1 MPAVVLHTEAFVLL
15 KRPPAERFQSCT
27 LFSAEHGILPVFIRV
42 AQRAASQQR
51 IALDLFEEAAVQL
64 ESSNQGRTWFLR
76 EARVLA
82 RAAAIGR
89 SYEALR
95 AASAFAALIARNSP
109 APEGHARTWTLLRA
123 AFAAFGGPADPAV
136 VLFKSMYRFARDEG
150 HPLPQQWLPSL
161 PPGLRRT
168 AEHLL
173 RTPLADL
180 DPAAATAAAL
190 ADLQRRLEEY
200 LRGHTELLI
209 DEPR

>member
-15 KRPPAERFQSCT
+15 KRPPAEKFQSCT
-27 LFSAEHGILPVFIRV
+27 LFSAEHGLLPVFVRLSSS
-42 AQRAASQQR
+42 ASKQRL
-51 IALDLFEEAAVQL
+51 ALDLFEEAAVQL

-76 EARVLA
+76 EARILA

-95 AASAFAALIARNSP
+95 GASAFASLIARNST
-109 APEGHARTWTLLRA
+109 AAEGNPRTGALLRA

-161 PPGLRRT
+161 PAGLRAT

-180 DPAAATAAAL
+180 GPAAATPAAL

-200 LRGHTELLI
+200 LRGYTELLL
-209 DEPR
+209 DDPV

>member
-27 LFSAEHGILPVFIRV
+27 LFSADQGILPVFIRV
-42 AQRAASQQR
+42 SQSAASKQR
-51 IALDLFEEAAVQL
+51 QVLDLFEEAAVTL

-76 EARVLA
+76 EARVIG

-89 SYEALR
+89 SYEALC
-95 AASAFAALIARNSP
+95 AASAFAALIARNTP
-109 APEGHARTWTLLRA
+109 APESHARTATLLRA
-123 AFAAFGGPADPAV
+123 AFAAFGGPANPDV

-161 PPGLRRT
+161 PAVLRQA

-180 DPAAATAAAL
+180 AAGGAAPPVV

-200 LRGHTELLI
+200 LRGHTEILL
-209 DEPR
+209 D

>member
-1 MPAVVLHTEAFVLL
+1 LPAVVLHTEAFVLL
-15 KRPPAERFQSCT
+15 KRPPAEKFQSCT
-27 LFSAEHGILPVFIRV
+27 LFSPEHGLLPVFVRISTS
-42 AQRAASQQR
+42 ASKQRLV
-51 IALDLFEEAAVQL
+51 LDLFEEAAVQL

-82 RAAAIGR
+82 RAASIGR

-95 AASAFAALIARNSP
+95 GASTFAALIARNSP
-109 APEGHARTWTLLRA
+109 AAEPNPRTGALLRG
-123 AFAAFGGPADPAV
+123 AFAAFAGPGDPAV

-161 PPGLRRT
+161 PAGLRAT

-180 DPAAATAAAL
+180 NAAAATPDAL

-200 LRGHTELLI
+200 LRGYTELLL
-209 DEPR
+209 DDLP

>member
-27 LFSAEHGILPVFIRV
+27 LFSAEHGNLAVFIRV
-42 AQRAASQQR
+42 PQSAASKR
-51 IALDLFEEAAVQL
+51 RVALDLFEEAAVDL

-76 EARVLA
+76 EARVLT

-95 AASAFAALIARNSP
+95 AASAFAALIARNP
-109 APEGHARTWTLLRA
+109 PEPESHGRTATLIRG
-123 AFAAFGGPADPAV
+123 AFAAFGGPGDPEV

-161 PPGLRRT
+161 PAGLRQT

-173 RTPLADL
+173 RTPLAAL
-180 DPAAATAAAL
+180 DPAAASGPVL

-200 LRGHTELLI
+200 LRGHTEILL
-209 DEPR
+209 D

>member
-1 MPAVVLHTEAFVLL
+1 MPAALLNTEAFVLL

-27 LFSAEHGILPVFIRV
+27 LFSAEHGHLAVFIRV
-42 AQRAASQQR
+42 AQSAASKQR
-51 IALDLFEEAAVQL
+51 LALDLFEEAAVSL

-76 EARVLA
+76 EARVLT

-95 AASAFAALIARNSP
+95 AASTFAALIARNP
-109 APEGHARTWTLLRA
+109 PDPESQARTALLLRG
-123 AFAAFGGPADPAV
+123 AFAAFGGPGDPEV

-161 PPGLRRT
+161 PSALRAA

-180 DPAAATAAAL
+180 DPAAAAQPAL

-200 LRGHTELLI
+200 LRGHTEILL
-209 DEPR
+209 D